1 MSASSKSENISA
13 HQRGDFRCTNGG
25 HAAAGESRYA
35 VEKRSMLRTA
45 EGRLDVK
52 GKGQRSVDSTVRKKT
67 RGGELNL
74 HEEQ

>member
-1 MSASSKSENISA
+1 
-13 HQRGDFRCTNGG
+13 
-25 HAAAGESRYA
+25 
-35 VEKRSMLRTA
+35 MLRTA

>member
-13 HQRGDFRCTNGG
+13 HRRGDFRCTNGG

-35 VEKRSMLRTA
+35 AEKRSMLRTA